1 MIIEVNG
8 KRVEVEDSFASLSKE
23 EQMKT
28 VDEIAKTLI
37 PVETKKQK
45 ESGGFMGFLGAAL
58 PVAVGGSVDLVNLI
72 AGRAKQEA
80 MALGKNLGSPNFRQ
94 NMRESLAQPTKPL
107 AENPFMGTESMR
119 KMMSSVGAPLPSRA
133 PETLPEFI
141 GQFAGETLTSLP
153 IMLRGA
159 QILSAGKG
167 VSADLGKSL
176 LREATERPVRFA
188 AVEGGASVGGG
199 IARAV
204 GQNNELGPVSQAVL
218 EVVGASAG
226 GVAPLVAPLNL
237 GIAAVRRSG
246 LSVFPF
252 TEAGA
257 MNRASKRVRELVDD
271 PVKQAAAIEDLKSSN
286 LMPSAATENPGLMAL
301 ENAVLRTDPSRS
313 AQISKRNAE
322 TTKKLIEQIR
332 ISGKISNT
340 RNFVAAKRE
349 RLLNALDARV
359 EQAAD
364 NASETI
370 FRLNADPNAGQIN
383 ASLVVRQQLEGALA
397 DAKVQEAMLWAAI
410 PQDAKVPVRNIVS
423 RYKTLFGELA
433 SSQIEDM
440 PMYVTRAVQIIK
452 ERKIK
457 ATTVREFDGLYKK
470 LGEVATASRASGD
483 RNKARIAE
491 EMRESIWTSIGNA
504 EGGPEVREAVDT
516 ARNFS
521 KLINEKFRRGT
532 VGKILTPSREGGPL
546 IAPEMTLDVA
556 VQPRRRGVLNVK
568 ALQEASESPLIM
580 EGVQDYL
587 KAQFVRNVLDNG
599 RVSPPKAN
607 SFFRQNAEL
616 LDAMPAL
623 KEQLQAARTSEDVV
637 RRVARSTDAFRRAL
651 DRQEISA
658 TARFLNAPVDQ
669 EIDRLMTSADPSI
682 YFKRII
688 NASKKDNNQE
698 AINGLKAGFSEWLI
712 KNSTSPNSVDIV
724 GNQNFNGMR
733 LRNLIKE
740 ERVASSIS
748 SLFTK
753 AEINNLTK
761 LADLLAKIQRQSIGA
776 QAVPIISDRPS
787 RILEIAGR
795 MVGAKF
801 GSQVSSTPGG
811 SLQSAGIASS
821 AVKNFMNRLT
831 AEKATKLLTDAVDNP
846 DLMVALLRH
855 EPTLPVSQRAVYERS
870 IRAYLLGP
878 GGRLVDAET
887 KELLQEEKAQEMRR

>member
-8 KRVEVEDSFASLSKE
+8 KRVEVDASFASLSKE

-28 VDEIAKTLI
+28 VDEIAKTI
-37 PVETKKQK
+37 TPVKTKKQK

-94 NMRESLAQPTKPL
+94 NMRESLAQPTEPL

-119 KMMSSVGAPLPSRA
+119 RMMSSVGAPLPSRS

-141 GQFAGETLTSLP
+141 GQFAGETLTGLP

-167 VSADLGKSL
+167 VSAELGKSL
-176 LREATERPVRFA
+176 LRESTERPVRFA
-188 AVEGGASVGGG
+188 AVEAGASVGGG
-199 IARAV
+199 TARSI

-226 GVAPLVAPLNL
+226 GLAPLVTPLNL
-237 GIAAVRRSG
+237 GISAVRRTG
-246 LSVFPF
+246 LAVFPF
-252 TEAGA
+252 TEAGSR
-257 MNRASKRVRELVDD
+257 NRASKRVLELVDD
-271 PVKQAAAIEDLKSSN
+271 PVKQAAAIEDLKGSN

-301 ENAVLRTDPSRS
+301 ENAVLAQDPLRS
-313 AQISKRNAE
+313 AQISTRNAE
-322 TTKKLIEQIR
+322 TTRKLIEQIR

-340 RNFVAAKRE
+340 RNFIAAKRE
-349 RLLNALDARV
+349 RLLNSLDARV

-364 NASETI
+364 NAAETI
-370 FRLNADPNAGQIN
+370 FRLNTDPNAGQIN
-383 ASLVVRQQLEGALA
+383 ASLIVREQLEGALA

-410 PQDAKVPVRNIVS
+410 PQDAKVPVRNVVS
-423 RYKTLFGELA
+423 KYKSLSGELA

-440 PMYVTRAVQIIK
+440 PMYVTRAVQIIEEK
-452 ERKIK
+452 RIT
-457 ATTVREFDGLYKK
+457 ATTVRELDGLYKK

-516 ARNFS
+516 ARSFS
-521 KLINEKFRRGT
+521 KILNEKFRRGT
-532 VGKILTPSREGGPL
+532 VGRILTPSREGGPL

-556 VQPRRRGVLNVK
+556 IQPRRRGVLNVK

-587 KAQFVRNVLDNG
+587 KAQFARNVLDDG
-599 RVSPPKAN
+599 RVSPPKAD

-637 RRVARSTDAFRRAL
+637 RRVARNADAFRKAL

-658 TARFLNAPVDQ
+658 TARFLKAPVDQ
-669 EIDRLMTSADPSI
+669 EIDRIMTSANPSI

-712 KNSTSPNSVDIV
+712 KNSTSPGSVDII

-761 LADLLAKIQRQSIGA
+761 LSDLLAKLQRQSIGA
-776 QAVPIISDRPS
+776 GPVPIISDKPN

-795 MVGAKF
+795 MLGAKY
-801 GSQVSSTPGG
+801 GAKMSTTPGG
-811 SLQSAGIASS
+811 SLQIAGMSS
-821 AVKNFMNRLT
+821 KAVSDFMKRLT
-831 AEKATKLLTDAVDNP
+831 ADKATQLLIDAVDNP
-846 DLMVALLRH
+846 DLMIALLRH
-855 EPTLPVSQRAVYERS
+855 EPTIPASRRAVYERS
-870 IRAYLLGP
+870 IRAYLFGP
-878 GGRLVDAET
+878 GARLVDAET
-887 KELLQEEKAQEMRR
+887 KELLQEEKTKEIRR